1 MSTTYLKITDSISRI
16 RVSLMKVSVLATCF
30 NNERN
35 VREFSSRAV
44 AAVNAIT
51 TDFEVVIVDD
61 GSTDSSWNIIR
72 DLSLEFP
79 QVRGIQLSRNFG
91 QHPAILAGLDEVQG
105 DFVVLMD
112 SDLDD
117 DPKLIPSLIQPI
129 LDGRAD
135 IVLTSQA
142 NLQRRRLSSQM
153 FHALI
158 QRATSSP
165 RLPRIGTFRAFNSEV
180 LSALRLYR
188 DHSSVFGP
196 LSTQI
201 GFRMTYLE
209 IPAEQQLRNPSNY
222 NFRKRFRLSLPLLL
236 NEANLPLKLVLG
248 FTSATCLL
256 VLGLG
261 CVAVTRFVGGGGNIS
276 STTSL
281 VFLVIVLN
289 QALLGLGIAVI
300 AIYAR
305 FILRE
310 TLRRPRYHI
319 AAKTSPSN

>member
-1 MSTTYLKITDSISRI
+1 
-16 RVSLMKVSVLATCF
+16 MKLSVLATCF
-30 NNERN
+30 NNEKHI
-35 VREFSSRAV
+35 REYLSQTV
-44 AAVNAIT
+44 AAVEAIT
-51 TDFEVVIVDD
+51 TEFEVVIVDD
-61 GSTDSSWNIIR
+61 GSTDSSWEIIR
-72 DLSLEFP
+72 ELSLESP
-79 QVRGIQLSRNFG
+79 QIRGIRLSRNFG

-105 DFVVLMD
+105 DLVVLMD

-117 DPKLIPSLIQPI
+117 DPRLIPNLVQPL

-135 IVLTSQA
+135 IVLTSQT
-142 NLQRRRLSSQM
+142 NLRRRRLSSQL

-165 RLPRIGTFRAFNSEV
+165 RLQGIGTFRAFNSAV
-180 LSALRLYR
+180 LAALREYR

-201 GFRMTYLE
+201 GFRTICLD
-209 IPAEQQLRNPSNY
+209 IPAEQEPRNPSNY
-222 NFRKRFRLSLPLLL
+222 NFRKRLKLSLPLLL
-236 NEANLPLKLVLG
+236 NEASLPLKLVLG
-248 FTSATCLL
+248 FTSITCSL

-261 CVAVTRFVGGGGNIS
+261 CVALARFVSGGGELS

-281 VFLVIVLN
+281 VFMVIVLN

-300 AIYAR
+300 AIYSR

-319 AAKTSPSN
+319 AARSSLPNR

>member
-1 MSTTYLKITDSISRI
+1 MRIT
-16 RVSLMKVSVLATCF
+16 VLATCF
-30 NNERN
+30 NNEKHIH
-35 VREFSSRAV
+35 EFSSRTVLAV
-44 AAVNAIT
+44 SQVT
-51 TDFEVVIVDD
+51 SDFEVVIVDD
-61 GSTDSSWNIIR
+61 GSVDDSWKLICQLSIEIPQIR
-72 DLSLEFP
+72 G
-79 QVRGIQLSRNFG
+79 VRLSRNFG
-91 QHPAILAGLDEVQG
+91 QHPAILAGLDEAQG
-105 DFVVLMD
+105 ELVVLMD

-117 DPKLIPSLIQPI
+117 DPDFIPSLMQPI
-129 LDGRAD
+129 LNDQFD
-135 IVLTSQA
+135 IVLTSQT
-142 NLQRRRLSSQM
+142 NLKRQRLTSRL

-158 QRATSSP
+158 QRATSST
-165 RLPRIGTFRAFNSEV
+165 RFQGIGTFRAFNSTV
-180 LSALRLYR
+180 LSALREYR

-201 GFRMTYLE
+201 GFRTTCLK
-209 IPAEQQLRNPSNY
+209 IPAEQHPRNPSNY
-222 NFRKRFRLSLPLLL
+222 NFRKRFSLSLPLLL
-236 NEANLPLKLVLG
+236 NEANFPLKMVLA
-248 FTSATCLL
+248 FTFVTCSL

-261 CVAVTRFVGGGGNIS
+261 SVALTRFVSAGGNIS

-319 AAKTSPSN
+319 AARSSPSNR

>member
-1 MSTTYLKITDSISRI
+1 
-16 RVSLMKVSVLATCF
+16 MKLSVLATCF
-30 NNERN
+30 NNEKHI
-35 VREFSSRAV
+35 REYLSQTITAV
-44 AAVNAIT
+44 DSIT
-51 TDFEVVIVDD
+51 AEFEVVIVDD
-61 GSTDSSWNIIR
+61 GSTDSSWEIIR
-72 DLSLEFP
+72 ELSLESP
-79 QVRGIQLSRNFG
+79 QIRGIRLSRNFG

-105 DFVVLMD
+105 DLVVLMD

-117 DPKLIPSLIQPI
+117 DPKLIPNLVQPL
-129 LDGRAD
+129 LDGCTD
-135 IVLTSQA
+135 IVLTSQT
-142 NLQRRRLSSQM
+142 NLRRRRLSSQL

-165 RLPRIGTFRAFNSEV
+165 QLQGIGTFRAFNTAV
-180 LSALRLYR
+180 LAALREYR

-196 LSTQI
+196 LSTHI
-201 GFRMTYLE
+201 GFRTICLE
-209 IPAEQQLRNPSNY
+209 ISAEQKPRNPSNY
-222 NFRKRFRLSLPLLL
+222 NFRKRLKLSLPLLL
-236 NEANLPLKLVLG
+236 NEASLPLKLVLV
-248 FTSATCLL
+248 FTCITCSL

-261 CVAVTRFVGGGGNIS
+261 CVALTRFVSGGGDLS

-319 AAKTSPSN
+319 AARSSPSN